1 MALAL
6 ALKYRPTLFKDLIGQ
21 DAISQTLSLAL
32 DKNRIT
38 HAYLFSGLRGSGKTS
53 SARILARAL
62 ECENGP
68 TSMPCGVC
76 ANCKSALE
84 GRHLDII
91 EMDGASNRRIDD
103 IRDLIEQTKYAP
115 SMGRFKI
122 FIIDEVHMLTK
133 EAFNALLKT
142 LEEPPEYVKF
152 ILATTDPLKLPA
164 TILSRTQHFRFKKIP
179 HSSVIAH
186 LKEILQKEGVA
197 YEDEALEIIT
207 RSGAGSLRD
216 TLTLTDQAINYCDR
230 FLSTQ
235 KITQM
240 LGVVDPKKL
249 QDFFA
254 CIIHNDEEGLKN
266 SLQILGEY
274 ECEMIIDEMLIFL
287 KDMLFSQNKDYPLL
301 LIDRFLGI
309 LTQTKFLLNLNPDGA
324 FVLLLMSLKMREALK
339 LKDIVTAIK
348 ELESKNLESSKAS
361 TKVNQD
367 SKNSQVLDS
376 EDSSSQDLST
386 PDSKDFNLQN
396 PAPQTRQKF
405 ITLFEELKKR
415 IYDRSLELGEA
426 FSTSVEFEDFNDNVL
441 SWRSN
446 PNEANK
452 EILKKYWSIIQELV
466 QDVFAPNSS
475 AIKIINVKPKAN
487 QDSTNAQNSTESKNT
502 PESSLDSTQ
511 QNQNNQKS
519 QTQIFIENNKEL
531 IEQIK
536 QNFGATQMSVQ
547 DLDDK

>member
-1 MALAL
+1 
-6 ALKYRPTLFKDLIGQ
+6 
-21 DAISQTLSLAL
+21 
-32 DKNRIT
+32 
-38 HAYLFSGLRGSGKTS
+38 
-53 SARILARAL
+53 
-62 ECENGP
+62 
-68 TSMPCGVC
+68 
-76 ANCKSALE
+76 
-84 GRHLDII
+84 
-91 EMDGASNRRIDD
+91 MDGASNRRIDD

-115 SMGRFKI
+115 SMGQFKI

-179 HSSVIAH
+179 HSNVIAH
-186 LKEILQKEGVA
+186 LKEILQKEGIG
-197 YEDEALEIIT
+197 YEDEALDIIART
-207 RSGAGSLRD
+207 GAGSLRD
-216 TLTLTDQAINYCDR
+216 TLTLSDQAINYCDR

-249 QDFFA
+249 QEFFA
-254 CIIHNDEEGLKN
+254 CIIHNDEAGLQN

-274 ECEMIIDEMLIFL
+274 ECEMIIDEMLMFL
-287 KDMLFSQNKDYPLL
+287 KDKLFSQSKDYPLL

-309 LTQTKFLLNLNPDGA
+309 LTQAKFLLNLNPDGA
-324 FVLLLMSLKMREALK
+324 FVLLLMSLKMREAMK
-339 LKDIVTAIK
+339 LRDITAAIK
-348 ELESKNLESSKAS
+348 ELESKNLESSKTP
-361 TKVNQD
+361 TKANLD
-367 SKNSQVLDS
+367 SNQVLDS
-376 EDSSSQDLST
+376 KDSNLQDLNAQDSRNIDSKSLESTESSVPESNNSQDST
-386 PDSKDFNLQN
+386 SQN
-396 PAPQTRQKF
+396 YTPQTQQNF
-405 ITLFEELKKR
+405 ITLFDELKKR

-426 FSTSVEFEDFNDNVL
+426 FAASVEFEDFSDNVL

-446 PNEANK
+446 PNETNK
-452 EILKKYWSIIQELV
+452 EILKKYWNIIQELV

-475 AIKIINVKPKAN
+475 AIKIINVKSKAN
-487 QDSTNAQNSTESKNT
+487 SNQAQDSTESKKVLESS
-502 PESSLDSTQ
+502 PESA

-519 QTQIFIENNKEL
+519 QTQIFMENNKEL